1 MQLAQLR
8 AELVPLEERSDSD
21 ALLVKAAALLPL
33 VPDPSAEAAYLLYA
47 IGKALVGLN
56 RTDEALGPL
65 QRSLEIDTGRAHGHY
80 LLGYCLAR
88 AGQWPAALLAQQ
100 RSCGLDP
107 RQADSWYEQGR
118 AALEL
123 GQDRLAEAAL
133 ARALQRRA
141 GWQAALALLH
151 HARVRVA
158 LDQGAESGAA
168 AIQAALA
175 QGPLPQ
181 WLLQAWCAH
190 AGAVLLAGAFAA
202 ARPLLAALTQRS
214 TAGAASS
221 AGAAGIQAL
230 PRRPALLLALV
241 LELLPGG
248 DQQAARGLASE
259 LRDTLWQPPSAGEQA
274 LWQPV
279 LEPALRLLLGR
290 ASSRLQTFEPGW
302 LLLRCIPAV
311 VPPAVCTREL
321 EAAIAARLPEPSHN
335 PFSPFARRIRSG
347 HGDLTSSLDWLPE
360 AIEAGRQWL
369 LDCPADA
376 EVRHLLDRHLQS
388 LSQQMLDGPGRLVAL
403 PGQNATALDLRR
415 RAAEALVE
423 ASDAI
428 AMLDQQPPVRQRLG
442 ERRRWLLLASRDLP
456 QCVLYRVEQKQDQL
470 QRLGCQ
476 AQVLWLEQ
484 LASWTFT
491 RSLLWAE
498 AVVVCRLPAIHPVL
512 RTMAAARRFG
522 RSVYYDLD
530 DLLFD
535 PELCPP
541 PLATYGGTVSPAQ
554 HRALA
559 LDVPLHAAAMARSD
573 GLIVSTTS
581 LARRWRELQP
591 AWRRPVWIL
600 PNLAPAALWSRASRP
615 GAPQAAPLRL
625 VFASGTTAHKQAW
638 QEELAPALARL
649 LARHRSLRLDLL
661 GHVAIPQPLL
671 AFAERIQCLPYT
683 DYPRYLHQLAQ
694 ASIGLVVLEPGTF
707 TDAKSAIR
715 WMEFSLLGL
724 PSVLSPTAT
733 YTEILQPDRDVLFAR
748 GMEQWEQQI
757 ERLIDDPALRQALAT
772 RAHARA
778 RELFAPSRADASWLP
793 LIDPLASAG
802 RPAPPRR
809 RRLLV
814 INVFFAP
821 QSLGGAT
828 RVAQDQ
834 VLQLLERA
842 GDRFEVTVLCADHQ
856 PWQLPPA
863 AADDGSIAEPAD
875 GDDHPLAIDCHDWHG
890 ARVVRV
896 ALPSRFWIKV
906 ESAAMAAFCR
916 QWFASEG
923 FDLIHA
929 HCLQMLT
936 LAPLQVAAELGIPY
950 VVSLHDGWWLSPQQF
965 LTTVTGQPI
974 DPADP
979 LGHLEQGVSRPAD
992 SLAAAHQ
999 RRQLLAQ
1006 VLAAA
1011 SARLA
1016 VSSAFAAVYRRGG
1029 VADISVVENDWQPMA
1044 THQRRRRRS
1053 AGERLRLC
1061 FVGGQAVHKGYAV
1074 LQAALFL
1081 RSLAGEGAGA
1091 SLTVIDATL
1100 PPGRSD
1106 ALDWNGTPVRWV
1118 PAVPMDAMAAFYADH
1133 DVLLAPSIWPESF
1146 GLVTREA
1153 LSAGLWVVASD
1164 IGALA
1169 EPIRPGLNGS
1179 LVPPGDAAAL
1189 AAILCQL
1196 CREHPQPQPC
1206 ADAPAPRAIEQLLPL
1221 YERCIQQNVRA
1232 KGALGAQSNP

>member
-8 AELVPLEERSDSD
+8 AELAPLEERSDSD
-21 ALLVKAAALLPL
+21 ALLDRATALLPL
-33 VPDPSAEAAYLLYA
+33 VPGLSAEAAYLLYA

-56 RTDEALGPL
+56 RSGEALSPL

-123 GQDRLAEAAL
+123 GQDRLAVAAL
-133 ARALQRRA
+133 AQALQRRA
-141 GWQAALALLH
+141 GWPAALALLH
-151 HARVRVA
+151 HARVRLA
-158 LDQGAESGAA
+158 LDQGAEPGAT
-168 AIQAALA
+168 AIRAALA

-181 WLLQAWCAH
+181 WLLQIWCAQ
-190 AGAVLLAGAFAA
+190 AGAALLAGELGD
-202 ARPLLAALTQRS
+202 ARTLLAALTQRS
-214 TAGAASS
+214 MHRSASPAGGS
-221 AGAAGIQAL
+221 QPL
-230 PRRPALLLALV
+230 PRRPALLLSLV
-241 LELLPGG
+241 LELLQPG
-248 DQQAARGLASE
+248 DPQAAQRLASE
-259 LRDTLWQPPSAGEQA
+259 LRETLWLPPCAGEQS

-279 LEPALRLLLGR
+279 LEPAFRLLLGR
-290 ASSRLQTFEPGW
+290 APSRLQAVELGW
-302 LLLRCIPAV
+302 LLLRCILAV
-311 VPPAVCTREL
+311 VPPGVCTREL
-321 EAAIAARLPEPSHN
+321 EASIAERLPEPSHS
-335 PFSPFARRIRSG
+335 PFSPFARRIRTG
-347 HGDLTSSLDWLPE
+347 HGDLTFSLGWLPQ
-360 AIEAGRQWL
+360 AIEAGRQRL
-369 LDCPADA
+369 LQSPADA
-376 EVRHLLDRHLQS
+376 EVRHLLDRHLQV
-388 LSQQMLDGPGRLVAL
+388 LSRQMLDGPSRLVAL
-403 PGQNATALDLRR
+403 PGQTATAFHLRR

-423 ASDAI
+423 ASEAV
-428 AMLDQQPPVRQRLG
+428 ARLDQQPPARQRPG
-442 ERRRWLLLASRDLP
+442 ERRRWLLLASADLP

-476 AQVLWLEQ
+476 VQVLWQEQ
-484 LASWTFT
+484 LESWTVT

-512 RTMAAARRFG
+512 RTIAAARRFG
-522 RSVYYDLD
+522 LPVFYDID

-541 PLATYGGTVSPAQ
+541 PLATYGGTITPAQ
-554 HRALA
+554 HRSLV
-559 LDVPLHAAAMARSD
+559 LDVPLYAAAMAQSD
-573 GLIVSTTS
+573 GLIVSTAS

-591 AWRRPVWIL
+591 AWHQPVWIL

-615 GAPQAAPLRL
+615 GEQQSDPLRL

-649 LARHRSLRLDLL
+649 LARHPSLRLDLL
-661 GHVAIPQPLL
+661 GHVPIPQPLL
-671 AFAERIQCLPYT
+671 SFAERIQCLPYT
-683 DYPRYLHQLAQ
+683 DYPRYLSQLAQ

-724 PSVLSPTAT
+724 ASVLSPTAT
-733 YTEILQPDRDVLFAR
+733 YTEILQQDRDVLFAR
-748 GMEQWEQQI
+748 GTEQWEQQI
-757 ERLIDDPALRQALAT
+757 ERLIVNPALRQAMAT
-772 RAHARA
+772 RAHALA
-778 RELFAPSRADASWLP
+778 RELFAPSQADAGWLP
-793 LIDPLASAG
+793 LINPLASAD

-821 QSLGGAT
+821 QSMGGAT

-834 VLQLLERA
+834 VLQTLQRA

-863 AADDGSIAEPAD
+863 AVDAHSTDETAD
-875 GDDHPLAIDCHDWHG
+875 GGDHPLAIDCHDWHG

-906 ESAAMAAFCR
+906 QSESMVEFCR
-916 QWFASEG
+916 QWFDSEG

-936 LAPLQVAAELGIPY
+936 VAPLQVAAERGIPY

-979 LGHLEQGVSRPAD
+979 LGHLEDGASRPAQ
-992 SLAAAHQ
+992 SLAAAHE
-999 RRQLLAQ
+999 RRQLLAR
-1006 VLAAA
+1006 VLAGA

-1016 VSSAFAAVYRRGG
+1016 VSPAFAAVYRRGG
-1029 VADISVVENDWQPMA
+1029 VADISVVENDWQPMMS
-1044 THQRRRRRS
+1044 HQPRRPRS
-1053 AGERLRLC
+1053 ASEPLRLC

-1074 LQAALFL
+1074 LQAALFS
-1081 RSLAGEGAGA
+1081 RSLTGEGGGA

-1100 PPGRSD
+1100 PPGQTYT
-1106 ALDWNGTPVRWV
+1106 LDWNGTPVRWV
-1118 PAVPMDAMAAFYADH
+1118 PSVPMDAMQVFYAEH

-1153 LSAGLWVVASD
+1153 LSAGLWVVASE

-1169 EPIRPGLNGS
+1169 DPIRPGLNGS
-1179 LVPPGDAAAL
+1179 IVPPGDAEAL
-1189 AAILCQL
+1189 AEILCQL
-1196 CREHPQPQPC
+1196 CREHPHPQSLP
-1206 ADAPAPRAIEQLLPL
+1206 DASKTSAIEQLLPL
-1221 YERCIQQNVRA
+1221 YERLLAQ
-1232 KGALGAQSNP
+1232 AL